1 MSTLTRWPL
10 TSTVIVCVTPLVI
23 FYLLTQSSL
32 PVELLVS
39 VGVAVEV
46 VFLTHVVGR
55 SATEFR
61 HRRNFASSLWI
72 LHHEMSA
79 HYELSEVSLSSLGS
93 GTQVEKTPEEGLP
106 IISAPMIHALPDDAW
121 DQFRAIGGLQD
132 LLDYAPQQTVANLYR
147 YYHGV
152 RLYNEN
158 LALRQRL
165 LELLVGLSGPSQ
177 EFTVKNIRLAEN
189 RMEEWFRE
197 EVPSRL
203 LVLSQELQNV
213 LLDLGQVP
221 VYGVARA
228 GQYDRIRPMIS
239 RETNR
244 YYRWRHRRGLP
255 PPPDDA
261 EWEDSAEVDGSD

>member
-1 MSTLTRWPL
+1 MLTRWPL
-10 TSTVIVCVTPLVI
+10 TSTVIVCITPFVI
-23 FYLLTQSSL
+23 FYLLVQSSL

-46 VFLTHVVGR
+46 VFLTHAVGR
-55 SATEFR
+55 FATELR
-61 HRRNFASSLWI
+61 HRREFALGLWI

-79 HYELSEVSLSSLGS
+79 HYELSEVSLSSLQS
-93 GTQVEKTPEEGLP
+93 GTRTEKTPEEGLP
-106 IISAPMIHALPDDAW
+106 IISAPAIQALPDDAW
-121 DQFRAIGGLQD
+121 DQFRAIGGLQN
-132 LLDYAPQQTVANLYR
+132 LLDCAPQQTVANLYR

-152 RLYNEN
+152 RLYNQD

-165 LELLVGLSGPSQ
+165 LELLVGVSGPAQ
-177 EFTVKNIRLAEN
+177 EFTVRNIRLAEN
-189 RMEEWFRE
+189 RMEEWLRK

-221 VYGVARA
+221 VYFVARA
-228 GQYDRIRPMIS
+228 GKYDRIRSRIS
-239 RETNR
+239 KETNR
-244 YYRWRHRRGLP
+244 YYRWRHQHGLP

-261 EWEDSAEVDGSD
+261 EWESSAQEDGDN